1 MSFRQQTLTGRNVN
15 IAFMTSGGLAP
26 CLSSSLAQLVREWN
40 AVLQSGQITGLTIR
54 VYKAGYKGLLTGDSV
69 VVPEAEWALF
79 DKLNY
84 MGGSAIGNSRVKV
97 RSSPAFVTEF
107 RPEFDD
113 RMPMRT
119 PSLQFTSVDSL
130 TDC

>member
-97 RSSPAFVTEF
+97 RSSPRHRVSTGVR
-107 RPEFDD
+107 RPNADANAI
-113 RMPMRT
+113 
-119 PSLQFTSVDSL
+119 TSVHFS
-130 TDC
+130 